1 MYIRIRALIGIFI
14 TDSRHLED
22 SEEEGLQEAI
32 QQSLQDAGTAAPSA
46 PPPVDTDMQL
56 ALERSMA
63 GASNSDSVRPQET
76 AFHSGEGLQDDAA
89 EHRPSTSG
97 AESYGF
103 RVSEL
108 QSSETQPVGSRE
120 DSSEDLQAGEQSRV
134 LEPPDSLRRRHIGL
148 SARGSSADSGQRDS
162 TGVAG
167 EATTALSREALRVA
181 RLQRL
186 AGGTS
191 PQSSRK
197 PLNTISASMR
207 NSPLNKK

>member
-1 MYIRIRALIGIFI
+1 MYVRIRALIGIFI

-32 QQSLQDAGTAAPSA
+32 QRSLEDAGTAAPSA

-63 GASNSDSVRPQET
+63 GASNSDSARPQET
-76 AFHSGEGLQDDAA
+76 AFHPREELQDDAA
-89 EHRPSTSG
+89 EHRPSG

-148 SARGSSADSGQRDS
+148 SARGSSADSSQRDS
-162 TGVAG
+162 TSVAG